1 MTDNLTQQQKLEII
15 VKALDSKKAEDIKVI
30 KVGDLTVI
38 ADYFVI
44 ADGTSSTQTKAL
56 ADEAEYKMQENG
68 VVPNRVQGNNGSN
81 WVIIDYGD
89 IVVHVFSK
97 EQHATTAFST
107 KISRFAY
114 SSFQIK
120 SARLHGNAFFEH
132 SCS

>member
-38 ADYFVI
+38 ADYFVV

-97 EQHATTAFST
+97 EQRDFYNLERLWRDGEDID
-107 KISRFAY
+107 ISDWVK
-114 SSFQIK
+114 Q
-120 SARLHGNAFFEH
+120 N
-132 SCS
+132 

>member
-89 IVVHVFSK
+89 IVVHVFGK
-97 EQHATTAFST
+97 EQRDFYNLERLWRDGEDID
-107 KISRFAY
+107 ISDWVK
-114 SSFQIK
+114 Q
-120 SARLHGNAFFEH
+120 N
-132 SCS
+132 

>member
-81 WVIIDYGD
+81 WVIIDYGN

-97 EQHATTAFST
+97 EQRDFYNLERLWRDGEDID
-107 KISRFAY
+107 ISDWVK
-114 SSFQIK
+114 Q
-120 SARLHGNAFFEH
+120 N
-132 SCS
+132 

>member
-97 EQHATTAFST
+97 EQRDFYNLERLWRDGEDLD
-107 KISRFAY
+107 ISDWVK
-114 SSFQIK
+114 Q
-120 SARLHGNAFFEH
+120 N
-132 SCS
+132 

>member
-1 MTDNLTQQQKLEII
+1 MTNNLTQQQKLEII

-97 EQHATTAFST
+97 EQRDFYNLERLWRDGEDID
-107 KISRFAY
+107 ISDWVK
-114 SSFQIK
+114 Q
-120 SARLHGNAFFEH
+120 N
-132 SCS
+132 

>member
-68 VVPNRVQGNNGSN
+68 IVPNRVQGNNGSN

-97 EQHATTAFST
+97 EQRDFYNLERLWRDGEDID
-107 KISRFAY
+107 ISDWVK
-114 SSFQIK
+114 Q
-120 SARLHGNAFFEH
+120 N
-132 SCS
+132 

>member
-1 MTDNLTQQQKLEII
+1 MTENLTQQQKLEII

-97 EQHATTAFST
+97 EQRDFYNLERLWRDGEDID
-107 KISRFAY
+107 ISDWVK
-114 SSFQIK
+114 Q
-120 SARLHGNAFFEH
+120 N
-132 SCS
+132 

>member
-97 EQHATTAFST
+97 EQRDFYNLERLWRDGEDID
-107 KISRFAY
+107 ISGWVK
-114 SSFQIK
+114 Q
-120 SARLHGNAFFEH
+120 N
-132 SCS
+132 